1 MNRARPQPGQDE
13 LALAARIAARDPV
26 ALRETMATNNRR
38 LYRAAWSILGDSAE
52 AEDAVQAAYLK
63 AFRGIESFSGHASLA
78 TWLTRITINEAL
90 MRRRAELR
98 RRARLQAAKVVMLED
113 YRDPRRQPGGVEMPD
128 ATLAREQLR
137 TMMEAAIAGLP
148 AIYRAVFVLREVEAM
163 GVGEVAVT
171 LGVTAGT
178 VRSRHLRAR
187 QRLQEALAP
196 ELDSVLAGVFPFAGA
211 ACEALAAR
219 VIRALTDASGDGQD
233 A

>member
-1 MNRARPQPGQDE
+1 
-13 LALAARIAARDPV
+13 
-26 ALRETMATNNRR
+26 
-38 LYRAAWSILGDSAE
+38 
-52 AEDAVQAAYLK
+52 
-63 AFRGIESFSGHASLA
+63 
-78 TWLTRITINEAL
+78 
-90 MRRRAELR
+90 
-98 RRARLQAAKVVMLED
+98 
-113 YRDPRRQPGGVEMPD
+113 MPD

-163 GVGEVAVT
+163 GVDEVAVT

-233 A
+233 AEGI